1 MTSIKLQPTAKKR
14 LKKGCRAEKEKADGN
29 DGVADGKQPEAR
41 HPSVRDPPEEG
52 GGDGVGQPE
61 HHEDEAGG
69 GGGEAVGVG
78 QERL

>member
-1 MTSIKLQPTAKKR
+1 MLEPAAKER
-14 LKKGCRAEKEKADGN
+14 LKKGGGAEEEEAEGN
-29 DGVADGKQPEAR
+29 DSVAKSKQPEAR

-52 GGDGVGQPE
+52 GGDRVGQPKR
-61 HHEDEAGG
+61 HEDESRG